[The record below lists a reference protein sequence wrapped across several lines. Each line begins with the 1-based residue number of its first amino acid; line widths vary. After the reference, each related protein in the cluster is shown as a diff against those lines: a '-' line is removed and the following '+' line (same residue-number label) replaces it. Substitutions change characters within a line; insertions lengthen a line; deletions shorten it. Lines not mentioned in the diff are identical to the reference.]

1 MSWAEYWN
9 GDTSVYVSARHMQAH
24 YAGIARDI
32 VAHVPGP
39 SARVVDYGCGD
50 TLGAGQVADACAHL
64 YLCDGAPRVRERLAA
79 RYAGRANI
87 SVIAPEQFAAMA
99 PGSADLIVVNS
110 VVQYLSMD
118 DLKGLLTLW
127 REKLSRSGRLILADI
142 VPRDTGVLGDATALL
157 KFAAANGFLFAALAG
172 LVRSFFSGYRKIRQ
186 EAGFLQLQEEEV
198 LALLDAAGFEARRHH
213 PNMGHNARRM
223 TFVATP
229 R

>member
-32 VAHVPGP
+32 VSHLPGP
-39 SARVVDYGCGD
+39 GARVVDYGCGD
-50 TLGAGQVADACAHL
+50 TLGAGQVADACARL
-64 YLCDGAPRVRERLAA
+64 YLCDGAPRVRERLAT
-79 RYAGRANI
+79 RYAGRANVT
-87 SVIAPEQFAAMA
+87 VIAPEQFAAMQ
-99 PGSADLIVVNS
+99 PGAADLIVVNS
-110 VVQYLSMD
+110 VVQYLSME
-118 DLKGLLTLW
+118 DLRLLLALW
-127 REKLSRSGRLILADI
+127 REKLSQGGRLVLADI
-142 VPRDTGVLGDATALL
+142 VPRDTGLLGDATALL
-157 KFAAANGFLFAALAG
+157 KFAAANKFLFAALAG

-186 EAGFLQLQEEEV
+186 EAGFLQLQESEA
-198 LALLDAAGFEARRHH
+198 LALLEEAGFGAHRHI